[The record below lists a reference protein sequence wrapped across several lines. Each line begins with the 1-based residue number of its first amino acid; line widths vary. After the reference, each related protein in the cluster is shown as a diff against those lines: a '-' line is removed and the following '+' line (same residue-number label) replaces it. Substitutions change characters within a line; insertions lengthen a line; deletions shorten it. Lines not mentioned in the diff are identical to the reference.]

1 MSLGEAA
8 GRVVRL
14 DRDEAVIEAEARPG
28 CGRCV
33 QTQGC
38 ATGTLGKLFCRSPRQ
53 FRVRNDLGA
62 RPGDRVVVAV
72 AEGVLWRSAVAAYG
86 LPLLLML
93 AGAVAGA
100 ALAPEPGGRD
110 LYAALG
116 ALLGL
121 ASGVMTGRVASAA
134 LASRPEYLPRILR
147 RC

>member
-1 MSLGEAA
+1 MSVGESE
-8 GRVVRL
+8 GRVVRVH
-14 DRDEAVIEAEARPG
+14 RDEAVIEAEARPG
-28 CGRCV
+28 CGRCDE
-33 QTQGC
+33 TQGC

-53 FRVRNDLGA
+53 FRVRNDVGA

-72 AEGVLWRSAVAAYG
+72 AEGVLWRSALAAYG
-86 LPLLLML
+86 PPLLLLL
-93 AGAVAGA
+93 AGAVSGA

-121 ASGVMTGRVASAA
+121 AGGAMTARLASAA
-134 LASRPEYLPRILR
+134 LSSRPEILPRILR